1 MNSDKTEI
9 EESGQKNTP
18 PLPESKNQ
26 LTQLILDIGEQ
37 MLICGG
43 EVNRVEE
50 TISRLCTAYGALRA
64 DVFSITSAIIVTVCW
79 ENGEII
85 TQSRRICASG
95 REFNR
100 LEELNELSRYICR
113 TRPAIEEVES
123 RMRKIVYAQR
133 PPAWRGILG
142 SFLAAGGCVVFFGGT
157 LRDALTTMIGA
168 FVIFVIDRYIYNN
181 RMNKVVYYML
191 CAFVAGVISIFSVRF
206 GIGNNLDKIMIGC
219 IMLVIPGINFTSAM
233 EDVLSGDTATGTL
246 KLYESVLIACAIA
259 GGYAFAV
266 YLCGGLAL
274 I

>member
-9 EESGQKNTP
+9 EESGQQNTP

-100 LEELNELSRYICR
+100 LEE
-113 TRPAIEEVES
+113 VES

-157 LRDALTTMIGA
+157 LRDALATMIGA

-259 GGYAFAV
+259 SGYAFAV

>member
-9 EESGQKNTP
+9 EESGQQNTP

-123 RMRKIVYAQR
+123 RMRKIVC
-133 PPAWRGILG
+133 PAPAR
-142 SFLAAGGCVVFFGGT
+142 LAGHTRQFFGCWGMCR
-157 LRDALTTMIGA
+157 LFRRHLEGRVGDN
-168 FVIFVIDRYIYNN
+168 DRS
-181 RMNKVVYYML
+181 L
-191 CAFVAGVISIFSVRF
+191 CDICHRPVH
-206 GIGNNLDKIMIGC
+206 L
-219 IMLVIPGINFTSAM
+219 
-233 EDVLSGDTATGTL
+233 
-246 KLYESVLIACAIA
+246 
-259 GGYAFAV
+259 
-266 YLCGGLAL
+266 
-274 I
+274 